1 MSRTSGAGRG
11 QGYSVPAEA
20 VNNANS
26 RLLRYLQDPGMM
38 SIRYSDDTS
47 QQICC
52 RAYASLVLARQQK
65 RRSVRC
71 VKSGSAT
78 LRLLPGFR

>member
-1 MSRTSGAGRG
+1 MRAGE

-38 SIRYSDDTS
+38 SIRYSDDTQAS
-47 QQICC
+47 KFAVQ
-52 RAYASLVLARQQK
+52 AYAALVLARQQK
-65 RRSVRC
+65 HLWVRC
-71 VKSGSAT
+71 AKSGIVT
-78 LRLLPGFR
+78 LRLLPGCR